1 MRDHI
6 RSLAERTAQ
15 LERIKVVLRR
25 EPCLSRA
32 QLLDRFHNC
41 KDQIA
46 EARRQ
51 LKEEGVVFP
60 DPRSV
65 KSISCYR

>member
-1 MRDHI
+1 MRD

-25 EPCLSRA
+25 EPFLSRA
-32 QLLDRFHNC
+32 QLMERFHNC

-60 DPRSV
+60 DPKSA
-65 KSISCYR
+65 KSISCYM